1 MRAAVEVLKRQIKAD
16 LSEMLQGKKRT
27 SSEASHQLAVINGM
41 KRAVKVLEE
50 WEKGDGEHSG

>member
-16 LSEMLQGKKRT
+16 LSEMIQGKKRT

-41 KRAVKVLEE
+41 KRAVKVLEGYSE
-50 WEKGDGEHSG
+50 GDGNHTG

>member
-1 MRAAVEVLKRQIKAD
+1 MRAAVEVLKKQIKAD

-50 WEKGDGEHSG
+50 WEKGDGDHCG